1 MKNSRIDMAVVKEM
15 EDYIKVQYEEFLD
28 TETFD
33 TNFTEDQV
41 RQMIIDDLS
50 VTSQM
55 SVEEY
60 TLYRKYQEIHSK
72 YPSSQ
77 VNTLFGEEWQMNNV
91 KQATMIRELR
101 SKIWMPDSP
110 EDYVNLDIEM
120 ICTDDMTVDNR
131 TGMTGINIWNC
142 VRTFTS
148 SMINNSNI
156 GRNLHFLIRD
166 RTSDS
171 YLGVVCITGDFMD
184 LGPRDNFI
192 GWDREYKTHSGKL
205 NNSCIGSTIV
215 PLQPLGFNYTGGKL
229 LALLCLS
236 DDVQNIWNR
245 KYGDKLVSVTTTSLY
260 GKNKAGGLSQY
271 DNLKH
276 WKKMGYS
283 SGSIS
288 YEMKKPVERAALEFF
303 KVNDT
308 EKYFLHYVAKRADG
322 MSYKRDHRNRYR
334 SRMFSRMGIPKD
346 IVRSDHERGIYYSP
360 LYDNTCEFLR
370 GEIEEDKLIKS
381 FDTSTEYLTSMWKDK
396 YARKRIKSLIKNE
409 RLKLDETLFY
419 DDICFMTWD
428 EAKSKY
434 LAAIGR

>member
-1 MKNSRIDMAVVKEM
+1 M
-15 EDYIKVQYEEFLD
+15 EDFIAKQYEEFLD
-28 TETFD
+28 TETFE
-33 TNFTEDQV
+33 TPHTSDQI

-55 SVEEY
+55 TVEEY
-60 TLYRKYQEIHSK
+60 TLYRKYQEIHIK
-72 YPSSQ
+72 YPSEQ
-77 VNTLFGEEWQMNNV
+77 VNTLFGEEWQINDPN
-91 KQATMIRELR
+91 QARMIRDMR
-101 SKIWMPDSP
+101 SKIWMPQSP
-110 EDYVNLDIEM
+110 EDYEKLDIEM
-120 ICTDDMTVDNR
+120 VYTDDMPKDR
-131 TGMTGINIWNC
+131 KTGMSGINIWNC

-148 SMINNSNI
+148 TMINNSNI

-166 RTSDS
+166 RASDS

-184 LGPRDNFI
+184 LGPRDTFI

-236 DDVQNIWNR
+236 DDVQNIWEK

-283 SGSIS
+283 SGSIA
-288 YEMKKPVERAALEFF
+288 YELKKDVERAALNYF
-303 KVNDT
+303 KVHDT

-334 SRMFSRMGIPKD
+334 NRMFSNLKIPKE
-346 IVRSDHERGIYYSP
+346 IIRSDHERGIYYSP
-360 LYDNTCEFLR
+360 LYTNTREFLR
-370 GEIEEDKLIKS
+370 GEIEQDQLVKA
-381 FDTSTEYLTSMWKDK
+381 FDTSTEYLTDMWKQK
-396 YARKRIKSLIKNE
+396 YARKRIASLVKNE
-409 RLKLDETLFY
+409 RVNIDETLFY
-419 DDICFMTWD
+419 DDICFMSWD
-428 EAKSKY
+428 ETKEKY
-434 LAAIGR
+434 LSQVGR

>member
-1 MKNSRIDMAVVKEM
+1 M
-15 EDYIKVQYEEFLD
+15 EDFIAKQYEEFLD
-28 TETFD
+28 TETFETPHTAD
-33 TNFTEDQV
+33 EI

-60 TLYRKYQEIHSK
+60 TLYRKYQEIHIK
-72 YPSSQ
+72 YPSEQ
-77 VNTLFGEEWQMNNV
+77 VNTLFGEEWQINDPN
-91 KQATMIRELR
+91 QARMIRDTR
-101 SKIWMPDSP
+101 SKIWMPKSP
-110 EDYVNLDIEM
+110 EDYENLDIEM
-120 ICTDDMTVDNR
+120 VYTDDMAKDR
-131 TGMTGINIWNC
+131 KTGMTGINVWNC

-148 SMINNSNI
+148 TMINNSNI

-166 RTSDS
+166 RASDS

-184 LGPRDNFI
+184 LGPRDDFI

-236 DDVQNIWNR
+236 DDVQNIWEA

-283 SGSIS
+283 SGSIA
-288 YEMKKPVERAALEFF
+288 YELKKDVERAALNYF

-308 EKYFLHYVAKRADG
+308 EKYFLHYVAKRHDG

-334 SRMFSRMGIPKD
+334 NRMFSNLKIPKE
-346 IVRSDHERGIYYSP
+346 IIRSDHERGIYYSP
-360 LYDNTCEFLR
+360 LYTNTREFLR
-370 GEIEEDKLIKS
+370 GEIEQSQLVKS
-381 FDTSTEYLTSMWKDK
+381 FDTSTEYLTDLWKQK
-396 YARKRIKSLIKNE
+396 YARKRIASLIKNE
-409 RLKLDETLFY
+409 RQNLDDTLFY
-419 DDICFMTWD
+419 DDICFMSWD
-428 EAKSKY
+428 ECKDKY
-434 LAAIGR
+434 LSQVGR

>member
-1 MKNSRIDMAVVKEM
+1 MSM
-15 EDYIKVQYEEFLD
+15 EDFIAKQYEEFLD
-28 TETFD
+28 TETFE
-33 TNFTEDQV
+33 TPHTSDQI

-55 SVEEY
+55 TVEEY
-60 TLYRKYQEIHSK
+60 TLYRKYQEIHIK
-72 YPSSQ
+72 YPSEQ
-77 VNTLFGEEWQMNNV
+77 VNTLFGEEWQINDPN
-91 KQATMIRELR
+91 QARMIRDMR
-101 SKIWMPDSP
+101 SKIWMPQSP
-110 EDYVNLDIEM
+110 EDYEKLDIEM
-120 ICTDDMTVDNR
+120 IYTDDMPKDR
-131 TGMTGINIWNC
+131 KTGMSGINIWNC

-148 SMINNSNI
+148 TMINNSNI

-166 RTSDS
+166 RASDS

-184 LGPRDNFI
+184 LGPRDTFI

-236 DDVQNIWNR
+236 DDVQNIWEK

-283 SGSIS
+283 SGSIA
-288 YEMKKPVERAALEFF
+288 YELKKDVERAALNYF
-303 KVNDT
+303 KVHDT

-334 SRMFSRMGIPKD
+334 NRMFSNLKIPKE
-346 IVRSDHERGIYYSP
+346 IIRSDHERGIYYSP
-360 LYDNTCEFLR
+360 LYTNTREFLR
-370 GEIEEDKLIKS
+370 GEIEQDQLVKA
-381 FDTSTEYLTSMWKDK
+381 FDTSTEYLTDMWKQK
-396 YARKRIKSLIKNE
+396 YARKRIASLVKNE
-409 RLKLDETLFY
+409 RVNIDETLFY
-419 DDICFMTWD
+419 DDICFMSWD
-428 EAKSKY
+428 ETKEKY
-434 LAAIGR
+434 LSQVGR

>member
-1 MKNSRIDMAVVKEM
+1 MSM
-15 EDYIKVQYEEFLD
+15 EDFIAKQYEEFLD
-28 TETFD
+28 TETFE
-33 TNFTEDQV
+33 TPHTSDQI

-55 SVEEY
+55 TVEEY
-60 TLYRKYQEIHSK
+60 TLYRKYQEIHIK
-72 YPSSQ
+72 YPSEQ
-77 VNTLFGEEWQMNNV
+77 VNTLFGEEWQINDPN
-91 KQATMIRELR
+91 QARMIRDMR
-101 SKIWMPDSP
+101 SKIWMPQSP
-110 EDYVNLDIEM
+110 EDYEKLDIEM
-120 ICTDDMTVDNR
+120 IYTDDMPKDR
-131 TGMTGINIWNC
+131 KTGMSGINIWNC

-148 SMINNSNI
+148 TMINNSNI

-166 RTSDS
+166 RASDS

-184 LGPRDNFI
+184 LGPRDTFI

-236 DDVQNIWNR
+236 DDVQNIWEK

-283 SGSIS
+283 SGSIA
-288 YEMKKPVERAALEFF
+288 YELKKDVERAALNYF
-303 KVNDT
+303 KVHDT

-334 SRMFSRMGIPKD
+334 NRMFSNLKIPKE
-346 IVRSDHERGIYYSP
+346 IIRSDHERGIYYSP
-360 LYDNTCEFLR
+360 LYTNTREFLR
-370 GEIEEDKLIKS
+370 GEIEQDQLVKA
-381 FDTSTEYLTSMWKDK
+381 FDTSTEYLTDMWKQK
-396 YARKRIKSLIKNE
+396 YARKRIASLVKNE
-409 RLKLDETLFY
+409 RVNIDETLFY
-419 DDICFMTWD
+419 DDICFMSWD
-428 EAKSKY
+428 ETLS
-434 LAAIGR
+434 LIHI

>member
-1 MKNSRIDMAVVKEM
+1 MSM
-15 EDYIKVQYEEFLD
+15 EDFIAKQYEEFLD
-28 TETFD
+28 TETFE
-33 TNFTEDQV
+33 TPHTSDQI

-55 SVEEY
+55 TVEEY
-60 TLYRKYQEIHSK
+60 TLYRKYQEIHIK
-72 YPSSQ
+72 YPSEQ
-77 VNTLFGEEWQMNNV
+77 VNTLFGEEWQINDPN
-91 KQATMIRELR
+91 QARMIRDMR
-101 SKIWMPDSP
+101 SKIWMPQSP
-110 EDYVNLDIEM
+110 EDYEKLDIEM
-120 ICTDDMTVDNR
+120 IYTDDMPKDR
-131 TGMTGINIWNC
+131 KTGMSGINIWNC

-148 SMINNSNI
+148 TMINNSNI

-166 RTSDS
+166 RASGS

-184 LGPRDNFI
+184 LGPRDTFI

-236 DDVQNIWNR
+236 DDVQNIWEK

-283 SGSIS
+283 SGSIA
-288 YEMKKPVERAALEFF
+288 YELKKDVERAALNYF
-303 KVNDT
+303 KVHDT

-334 SRMFSRMGIPKD
+334 NRMFSNLKIPKE
-346 IVRSDHERGIYYSP
+346 IIRSDHERGIYYSP
-360 LYDNTCEFLR
+360 LYTNTREFLR
-370 GEIEEDKLIKS
+370 GEIEQDQLVKA
-381 FDTSTEYLTSMWKDK
+381 FDTSTEYLTDMWKQK
-396 YARKRIKSLIKNE
+396 YARKRIASLVKNE
-409 RLKLDETLFY
+409 RVNIDETLFY
-419 DDICFMTWD
+419 DDICFMSWD
-428 EAKSKY
+428 ETKEKY
-434 LAAIGR
+434 LSQVGR

>member
-1 MKNSRIDMAVVKEM
+1 M
-15 EDYIKVQYEEFLD
+15 EDFIAKQYEEFLD
-28 TETFD
+28 TETFE
-33 TNFTEDQV
+33 TPHTEDQI

-60 TLYRKYQEIHSK
+60 TLYRKYQEIHLK
-72 YPSSQ
+72 YPSEQ
-77 VNTLFGEEWQMNNV
+77 VNTLFGEEWQINDPN
-91 KQATMIRELR
+91 QARMIRDCR
-101 SKIWMPDSP
+101 SKIWMPQSP
-110 EDYVNLDIEM
+110 EDYDKLDIEM
-120 ICTDDMTVDNR
+120 VYTDDMAKDR
-131 TGMTGINIWNC
+131 KTGMTGINVWNC

-148 SMINNSNI
+148 TMINNSNI

-166 RTSDS
+166 RATDS
-171 YLGVVCITGDFMD
+171 YLGVICITGDFMD

-236 DDVQNIWNR
+236 DDVQNLWQQ

-283 SGSIS
+283 SGSIA
-288 YEMKKPVERAALEFF
+288 YELKKDVERAALNYF
-303 KVNDT
+303 KVHDT
-308 EKYFLHYVAKRADG
+308 EKYFLHYIAKRQDG

-334 SRMFSRMGIPKD
+334 NRMFSHLKIPKE
-346 IVRSDHERGIYYSP
+346 IIRSDHERGIYYSP
-360 LYDNTCEFLR
+360 LYTNTREFLR
-370 GEIEEDKLIKS
+370 GEIEENQLVKA
-381 FDTSTEYLTSMWKDK
+381 FDTSTEYLTDLWKQK
-396 YARKRIKSLIKNE
+396 YARKRIASLVKNE
-409 RLKLDETLFY
+409 RVNIDDTLFY
-419 DDICFMTWD
+419 DDICFMSWD
-428 EAKSKY
+428 ETKDKY
-434 LAAIGR
+434 LSQVGR